1 MFKSDSLSS
10 RRRLF
15 KVWLSLFAF
24 FFFSNCPSP
33 PKPSQIC
40 QLHHR
45 SQDFS
50 NQAELY
56 PSKTFKGGGG
66 MEPVSNMNN
75 MHVPFL
81 ICYPSPD
88 GRQQPDVTGSKTRHF
103 NQKQT
108 FRCLF
113 FPLVVQN
120 QQTYPLKFRPNW
132 VDLDLCWD
140 NGRLG

>member
-24 FFFSNCPSP
+24 FFFQTAHHHPS
-33 PKPSQIC
+33 
-40 QLHHR
+40 LHR
-45 SQDFS
+45 FASFIIGLRIFF